1 MDIFDKSGW
10 VVDKHTK
17 ENGFLIDQDKV
28 FERDWSI
35 A

>member
-1 MDIFDKSGW
+1 MSCVWF
-10 VVDKHTK
+10 DKHTK
-17 ENGFLIDQDKV
+17 ENGFLIDQDKA